1 MNQSRHFIGSNPLNV
16 NSSLIRSK
24 SFQHITANYYKS
36 SIMKLWKHEHWNI
49 IPWKSDLT
57 LFQNNNTLELDHRS
71 WLYLYYNTKYIH
83 ETTV

>member
-1 MNQSRHFIGSNPLNV
+1 MNQSRHFIGSNPLNA

-24 SFQHITANYYKS
+24 SFQHITINYYKS
-36 SIMKLWKHEHWNI
+36 SIMKLWKHEHWNC